1 MNSVERYYQKKK
13 RRKKKAKVL
22 FFTLL
27 LAFFLLSLAI
37 LSMTVFFNAETI
49 EVEGNTRYSADE
61 ILEIGGLKIGQN
73 LFRLDKFEVID
84 QMKTLPYIKEV
95 TIRRKLPNT
104 LKIDIVENQPVVWVE
119 CMGQAALMN
128 EEYRVL
134 EFAELIPIDPEAQVQ
149 ETPEEEKQEEP
160 TEETPS
166 EEETTKEEEPATE
179 EADGEQEQEASGGLV
194 IEETPE
200 EEEKPCVA
208 DTKKPALEGNV
219 PFLKGVEAGEMKV
232 GDFLTFKEEKDYTD
246 FLKTLYE
253 AFTRNGTLE
262 WKGVTRVHFKERY
275 DITLQYREK
284 ITIDFGTLDRVETK
298 LELAEYLLEQN
309 GYGRQA
315 VVDVSD
321 TERVYFRPQTK

>member
-27 LAFFLLSLAI
+27 FALFLLSLAI
-37 LSMTVFFNAETI
+37 LSMTVFFNADTI

-104 LKIDIVENQPVVWVE
+104 LKIDVVENQPVVWVE

-149 ETPEEEKQEEP
+149 EEPEEEKQEEP
-160 TEETPS
+160 A
-166 EEETTKEEEPATE
+166 EEETTSEEEPAAE
-179 EADGEQEQEASGGLV
+179 EADGEQEEEQEQEASGGLV
-194 IEETPE
+194 IEETLE
-200 EEEKPCVA
+200 EEEKPCIA
-208 DTKKPALEGNV
+208 DTKKPAVEGNV

-253 AFTRNGTLE
+253 AFTRNGVLE
-262 WKGVTRVHFKERY
+262 WGEVTRVYFKERY

-321 TERVYFRPQTK
+321 TERVYFRPQTE

>member
-13 RRKKKAKVL
+13 RRKKKAKLL

-27 LAFFLLSLAI
+27 FVLFLLSLAI

-84 QMKTLPYIKEV
+84 QMKTLPYIKDV

-104 LKIDIVENQPVVWVE
+104 LKIDIIENQPVVWVE

-149 ETPEEEKQEEP
+149 EEPKEETPEE
-160 TEETPS
+160 PS
-166 EEETTKEEEPATE
+166 EEQNVQEEQTNEEQSSAEEKPEEE
-179 EADGEQEQEASGGLV
+179 QETSGGLV
-194 IEETPE
+194 IEQTPE
-200 EEEKPCVA
+200 EEEKPCIA
-208 DTKKPALEGNV
+208 DTKKPAVEGNV

-253 AFTRNGTLE
+253 AFARNATLE
-262 WKGVTRVHFKERY
+262 WNEVTRVNFKERY